1 MSPVWDST
9 AEPLTAMTA
18 PPVPDATH
26 LPPAVAYAERTPTSP
41 AAAAASLRVLLV
53 DASDRGGIARYTA
66 CLRAALA
73 AENVTVALAAPP
85 GVGDA
90 DLALRGQRWGPDVA
104 RMSKARRYAMRLGE
118 LAPTTASL
126 LRAVRRAR
134 PDVVHVQTEVVPGLD
149 PAVLALVSRRV
160 PVVLTVHDPVP
171 LEGGARAVADQARR
185 WRAADAL
192 VIHGEEP
199 RCFVEASAP
208 GVPVHVV
215 PVDLPLG
222 GPSPSRAQARHELG
236 LPDAPTALLLGQV
249 RPYKGIGLL
258 ARAWP
263 QVVGALPGAR
273 LLVVGQAYDSADLDR
288 LEGTPGVEVRRGFVP
303 EDDLDRWSAAA
314 DVLVLPY
321 AVGSHSG
328 VLHRGLAAGT
338 PVLASP
344 PLAEEVYRTG
354 AGAVVPL
361 DPEAWAEALVAA
373 LGDRPLP
380 PPSAPTGRGTAEGTV
395 AVYREVIEA
404 RAQRGGSSDTGG
416 ADGAGQ
422 PLAAR

>member
-1 MSPVWDST
+1 MPV
-9 AEPLTAMTA
+9 
-18 PPVPDATH
+18 
-26 LPPAVAYAERTPTSP
+26 
-41 AAAAASLRVLLV
+41 RVLLV

-66 CLRAALA
+66 CLRDALV
-73 AENVTVALAAPP
+73 AEHAEVALAAPA
-85 GVGDA
+85 GVGDPG
-90 DLALRGQRWGPDVA
+90 LALRGPRWGPEVA
-104 RMSKARRYAMRLGE
+104 RMGRARLYALRLGE
-118 LAPTTASL
+118 VVPSTRSL
-126 LRAVRRAR
+126 LHAVRRAR
-134 PDVVHVQTEVVPGLD
+134 PDVVHVQTEVVPGVD

-160 PVVLTVHDPVP
+160 PVVLTVHDPFP

-208 GVPVHVV
+208 GVAVHVV

-222 GPSPSRAQARHELG
+222 GPAPSRAEARRRLG
-236 LPDAPTALLLGQV
+236 LDDAPIALLLGQV

-263 QVVGALPGAR
+263 QVVAALPRAR
-273 LLVVGQAYDSADLDR
+273 LLVVGEAYDSADLAR
-288 LEGTPGVEVRRGFVP
+288 LESVPGVEVRRGFVP
-303 EDDLDRWSAAA
+303 EQDLDAWAAAA

-328 VLHRGLAAGT
+328 VLHRGLAAAT

-344 PLAEEVYRTG
+344 PLAEEVHRTG

-361 DPEAWAEALVAA
+361 DPGAWAAALVSA
-373 LGDRPLP
+373 LGDDPLP
-380 PPSAPTGRGTAEGTV
+380 APSAPTGRGTARGTL
-395 AVYREVIEA
+395 AVYRQVLEA
-404 RAQRGGSSDTGG
+404 RAGS
-416 ADGAGQ
+416 GAGPGTVREGGDQ
-422 PLAAR
+422 RPDPGR